1 MAVKPIE
8 IHHDALAEL
17 KSALR
22 WYLERSESAADGFVA
37 EIDRAI
43 ELIAATP
50 VQESLA
56 ENSPPKRQSGFA
68 NSNCYR
74 DCQSLTIL
82 ANRTILAL
90 EFAGRPLCPS
100 TST

>member
-8 IHHDALAEL
+8 IHSDALAEL

-37 EIDRAI
+37 EIDRAM

-50 VQESLA
+50 ARWPSGELGMRKFVLARFPYAVFYREKLMTVQ
-56 ENSPPKRQSGFA
+56 
-68 NSNCYR
+68 
-74 DCQSLTIL
+74 IL
-82 ANRTILAL
+82 AIAHGHR
-90 EFAGRPLCPS
+90 RPHYWEKRL
-100 TST
+100 